1 MTTVVRTR
9 QPLQAIS
16 MSNEQPERRKRKGRA
31 GEWEPEPGPGRMLK
45 TRAVTS
51 LYDEQDGDFHFT
63 RGSKSKRVKN
73 SDPEPEPE
81 PAPTPV
87 ALPVRKSGR
96 GRPAKERAPAPAV
109 APAPEPEPAVK
120 KAAASSKGRTR
131 RTANLEAVSEDE
143 LQPVAPKRTTRR
155 SEAPVDDELQLPAP
169 KRTTRRSQ
177 APVDEEPQ
185 IVAPKRSTRRSE
197 APVDDEPQLI
207 APKRTTRRSQAPVD
221 DELQEAAPKRT
232 TRRSTRNSVDR
243 AEPEKP
249 APKRVSRPAPVP
261 EEEHEEDE
269 GPVPMDIDNRG
280 TPRAVNDSVE
290 SEKIALPI
298 SDTPVINRNKEMRKK
313 GGGNRRSSTGMRGRR
328 ASSLIESGHN
338 AIPHREVE
346 SAEFYKHIES
356 EGLMEPRRMKQLL
369 TWCGER
375 SLSEKPPHGK
385 TDTNTILGARYIQ
398 EQLLKDF
405 STKSEYSDW
414 FSREEG
420 PKAPVVYKPN
430 PRNIEH
436 QQKIEQLEEKVKKLK
451 EEKKKWLALKKLHTE
466 TPTLFPE
473 ANPAQTA
480 LADASALDQSESQ
493 MLSWLT
499 DPSSSFDAL
508 RSRTLARVQETQ
520 ASLEFKVDQLA
531 DGIHKLSQRVHTA
544 GREADRVLSL
554 SAARLRERE
563 AREKASAGTRE
574 MPVMEVLRSL
584 GRILP
589 EGGG

>member
-31 GEWEPEPGPGRMLK
+31 GEWEPEPGPGRMLR

-81 PAPTPV
+81 PAPAPAPV

-155 SEAPVDDELQLPAP
+155 SQ
-169 KRTTRRSQ
+169 
-177 APVDEEPQ
+177 
-185 IVAPKRSTRRSE
+185 
-197 APVDDEPQLI
+197 APVDDEP
-207 APKRTTRRSQAPVD
+207 
-221 DELQEAAPKRT
+221 QEAAPKRT

-243 AEPEKP
+243 MELEKP

-261 EEEHEEDE
+261 EEEEHEEDE

-346 SAEFYKHIES
+346 TAEFYKHIES

-375 SLSEKPPHGK
+375 ALSEKPPHGK
-385 TDTNTILGARYIQ
+385 TDTNTILG
-398 EQLLKDF
+398 
-405 STKSEYSDW
+405 EYSDW

-420 PKAPVVYKPN
+420 PKAPVVHKPN

-451 EEKKKWLALKKLHTE
+451 EEKKKWLALKKLRTE
-466 TPTLFPE
+466 TPALFPE

-520 ASLEFKVDQLA
+520 ASLEFKIDQLA

-563 AREKASAGTRE
+563 VREKASAGTKE
-574 MPVMEVLRSL
+574 MPVMEILRSL